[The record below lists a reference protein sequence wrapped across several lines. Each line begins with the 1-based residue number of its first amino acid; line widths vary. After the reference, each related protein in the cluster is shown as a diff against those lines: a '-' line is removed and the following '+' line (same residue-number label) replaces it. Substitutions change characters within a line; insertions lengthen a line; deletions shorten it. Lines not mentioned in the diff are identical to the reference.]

1 MSKQK
6 KNTGLPPGSIVFTG
20 KRKVEQVSIHYT
32 EYNEQLLQ
40 ERSLSST
47 RPNFVYKLND
57 HLVQWY
63 DIKGLHDEGL
73 IAKIGKTFQV
83 NLLFLEDIVDTAQR
97 PKFEETEQGFF
108 LIAKS
113 LTFSKEHHVIKPEQ
127 IGMYAGKGFALTFQE
142 TESDLFLKIRDRLR
156 THSSRIRKQ
165 GADYLVY
172 SLLDWIVDNYFLVL
186 EDIQSSIEQLEEEI
200 LQHPSPEHKSTI
212 HQIRRSLIKTRK
224 AIAPLREAISKFAK
238 SDSELISQST
248 THYLRDLQDHTIQLV
263 DSIDTNREML
273 NSLQDLYLS
282 EISFKMN
289 QVMQVLTIITTIF
302 VPLSFLV
309 GLYGMNFDY
318 MPELRFRY
326 GYFILLFLMGCI
338 VIGLSIFFKKK
349 NWF

>member
-1 MSKQK
+1 MSIRK
-6 KNTGLPPGSIVFTG
+6 KNTGSPPGSIIFTG

-32 EYNEQLLQ
+32 EYNDKILQ
-40 ERSLSST
+40 ERLLNISGN
-47 RPNFVYKLND
+47 NFVHEQND
-57 HLVQWY
+57 LVVQWY

-73 IAKIGKTFQV
+73 IAEIGKIFQI
-83 NLLFLEDIVDTAQR
+83 NSLFLEDVVDTAQR
-97 PKFEETEQGFF
+97 PKFEEIDQGFF
-108 LIAKS
+108 LVAKS
-113 LTFSKEHHVIKPEQ
+113 LTFYREHHLIKPEQ
-127 IGMYAGKGFALTFQE
+127 VGIYAGKGFALTFQE
-142 TESDLFLKIRDRLR
+142 SESDLFLKIRDRMQ
-156 THSSRIRKQ
+156 THGSRIRKQ

-212 HQIRRSLIKTRK
+212 HQIRRGLIKTRK

-248 THYLRDLQDHTIQLV
+248 IHFLRDLQDHTIQLV

-318 MPELRFRY
+318 MPELHYRY
-326 GYFILLFLMGCI
+326 GYFILLFFMGCI
-338 VIGLSIFFKKK
+338 VTGLTFFFKKK